1 MKNLKIGIRILS
13 FVAISFIILTAGTCA
28 GTLDSDTAP
37 CSTKQ
42 EGELV
47 FKNNTNE
54 TRNFFL
60 NNSLQVTVKPHT
72 QSGVFVKSVGSYRV
86 RVENAL
92 NRQDVSC
99 AVNISVEK
107 CKKATYACPF

>member
-1 MKNLKIGIRILS
+1 MKNLKIGIKTLCFAILS
-13 FVAISFIILTAGTCA
+13 IIILSAGTCA

-37 CSTKQ
+37 CSTRQ

-47 FKNNTNE
+47 FQNNTNE

-60 NNSLQVTVKPHT
+60 NNSLQVTVKPHAK
-72 QSGVFVKSVGSYRV
+72 SGIFVKRVGSYNV
-86 RVENAL
+86 RVENAA
-92 NRQDVSC
+92 NREDVSC
-99 AVNISVEK
+99 AINISVER

>member
-1 MKNLKIGIRILS
+1 MKNLKIGIHIISCAIL
-13 FVAISFIILTAGTCA
+13 SFIILTAGICA

-47 FKNNTNE
+47 FQNNTNE

-60 NNSLQVTVKPHT
+60 NNSLQVTVKPHAK
-72 QSGVFVKSVGSYRV
+72 SGIFVKRVGSYSI
-86 RVENAL
+86 RVENAF
-92 NRQDVSC
+92 NSQDVSC

-107 CKKATYACPF
+107 CKKATYACPY